1 MVAPKLQER
10 QEDDLPD
17 KDVAKEFYA
26 KYEPKEILG
35 RYFCFYS
42 ARGNDGTALKRSQLG
57 RLPGGI
63 SSTVRRCINKETGE
77 EFAAKIIDI
86 SSDTDGSGPTSLYQ
100 ATKREIDVLKRV
112 AGHPYIIELHD
123 VFESTTFIFLVLEL
137 CRHGELFDYLTSVVA
152 LSEKKTKSIMKQLFE
167 AVEFIHSKGIVHRD
181 LKPENILLDDDL
193 NVKVTDF
200 GFATQLAE
208 GETLTEL
215 CGTPGYL
222 APELLKASMYESSE
236 GYDKQVDIWACG
248 VIMYTL
254 LVGFPPFWHRKQMVM
269 LRNIMEGKYEFC
281 SPEWDDIT
289 EAPKD
294 LISKLLVV
302 DPKKR
307 LTAAQALDH
316 CFFKAV
322 VAIQKRAF
330 NARKTFQ
337 FGILCVRALVRIR
350 RLRYTPEPLSLNIA
364 RTNPYRIKTLRK
376 VIDGCA
382 FRVYCH
388 WVKKG
393 EMQNRAALFEN
404 HPKIELRQMYEETQ
418 VAA

>member
-35 RYFCFYS
+35 R
-42 ARGNDGTALKRSQLG
+42 
-57 RLPGGI
+57 GI
-63 SSTVRRCINKETGE
+63 SSTVRRCIDKETGE

-100 ATKREIDVLKRV
+100 ATKREIEVLKRV
-112 AGHPYIIELHD
+112 AGHPYISKWHHTMTLSVELHD

-294 LISKLLVV
+294 LRAGSYTEQMVREQGRTQKLSVSPVRGLI
-302 DPKKR
+302 
-307 LTAAQALDH
+307 AAHRCDRSIYA
-316 CFFKAV
+316 
-322 VAIQKRAF
+322 
-330 NARKTFQ
+330 
-337 FGILCVRALVRIR
+337 
-350 RLRYTPEPLSLNIA
+350 
-364 RTNPYRIKTLRK
+364 
-376 VIDGCA
+376 
-382 FRVYCH
+382 
-388 WVKKG
+388 
-393 EMQNRAALFEN
+393 MQHA
-404 HPKIELRQMYEETQ
+404 TG
-418 VAA
+418 VC

>member
-1 MVAPKLQER
+1 MVAPTLQER

-35 RYFCFYS
+35 R
-42 ARGNDGTALKRSQLG
+42 
-57 RLPGGI
+57 GI

-100 ATKREIDVLKRV
+100 ATKREIEVLKRV

-307 LTAAQALDH
+307 LTAAQSLDH

-322 VAIQKRAF
+322 KRASVFVTEDVAIQKRAF